1 MIITW
6 RFVLL
11 SLGLGFALGLFAMRN
26 HDNNV
31 KNAATVKTATDYQKL
46 QIKLNASDLTLFNAQ
61 VADGKNREIIVNQKE
76 IVYRDKIKNPDTVK
90 CIADSGLLDLYDTTM
105 STGIK

>member
-11 SLGLGFALGLFAMRN
+11 SIGSGFLLGLFVMRN

-31 KNAATVKTATDYQKL
+31 KNATSVKVAEDYQKL
-46 QIKLNASDLTLFNAQ
+46 QIKLNVSDLSLFNEQ
-61 VADGKNREIIVNQKE
+61 VEDSKTRDVVITQKE
-76 IVYRDKIKNPDTVK
+76 VVYRDKIKNPDTVK
-90 CIADSGLLDLYDTTM
+90 CIANSGLLDLYDATM